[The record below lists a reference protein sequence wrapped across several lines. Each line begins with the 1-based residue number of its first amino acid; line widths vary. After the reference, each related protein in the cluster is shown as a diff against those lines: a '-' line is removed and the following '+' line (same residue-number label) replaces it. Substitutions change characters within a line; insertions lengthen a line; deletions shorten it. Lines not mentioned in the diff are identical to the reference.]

1 MIEVY
6 DTTLRDGTQMK
17 GISLSGSDKVRIAR
31 RLDDFGVHYIEGGW
45 PGSNAKDVEFF
56 ERARDIEWKNAKIAA
71 FGSTCRA
78 GSAPE
83 DDANI
88 KALIESHTEVCTLF
102 GKSSV
107 LHVKEVLRTTLDEN
121 LRIIEES
128 CAYLKSQGR
137 RVIYDG
143 EHFFDGY
150 KLDPAY
156 AIETVKAAVRG
167 GIETLVLADTN
178 GGCMLSEAVAIMQAV
193 KDEMDLPLGI
203 HAHNDSGLA
212 VAISLEAVRLGF
224 TQVQGTINGY
234 GERCGNAD
242 LCVVIPS
249 LELKMGKQCL
259 PEGNLP
265 EITEVSN
272 YVNEIANMKP
282 DPNRA
287 YIGSAAFAHKG
298 GVHASAMR
306 RSPVSYQHID
316 PELVGNKMAI
326 LVSEL
331 AGRSNLLTKAEN
343 YGFKLNGDEV
353 VLTVLDDIKQMEA
366 RGFSFEAAEASV
378 AMMLKRKEQDYKPPF
393 RLIDF
398 TVNVEHREG
407 RGILAEATVKVE
419 VEGEVV
425 HTAAEGNGPV
435 NALDLALRKALIE
448 NYPVIENFELTDY
461 KVRILNS
468 TSGTN
473 ATTRVLID
481 TEDENSHWSTVG
493 ASENVIEASWQALAD
508 SFEYGLMVVEYD

>member
-1 MIEVY
+1 MIEIY

-17 GISLSGSDKVRIAR
+17 GISLSASDKVRIAK
-31 RLDDFGVHYIEGGW
+31 RLDEFGVDFIEGGW

-56 ERARDIEWKNAKIAA
+56 ERALDIEWQNAKIAA

-78 GSAPE
+78 NSAPE
-83 DDANI
+83 DDSNI
-88 KALIESHTEVCTLF
+88 KALIDSKTEVCTLF
-102 GKSSV
+102 GKSST
-107 LHVKEVLRTTLDEN
+107 LHVKDILRTTLDEN

-137 RVIYDG
+137 RVLYDG

-156 AIETVKAAVRG
+156 ALETLQAAVRG
-167 GIETLVLADTN
+167 GAETIVLADTN
-178 GGCMLSEAVAIMQAV
+178 GGCLLDDAARIIQVVLNTLE
-193 KDEMDLPLGI
+193 LPIGI

-212 VAISLEAVRLGF
+212 VAVTLEAVRQGC
-224 TQVQGTINGY
+224 THVQGTMNGY

-242 LCVVIPS
+242 LCVAIPS
-249 LELKMGKQCL
+249 LELKMGKQCV

-265 EITEVSN
+265 MITELSN
-272 YVNEIANMKP
+272 FVNEIANMSP
-282 DPNRA
+282 TPNKA

-306 RSPVSYQHID
+306 RNPDSYQHID
-316 PELVGNKMAI
+316 PELVGNRMSI
-326 LVSEL
+326 VVSEL
-331 AGRSNLLTKAEN
+331 AGRANLITKAEN
-343 YGFKLNGDEV
+343 YGIKLEKQED
-353 VLTVLDDIKQMEA
+353 VLGVLEDIKDMES

-378 AMMLKRKEQDYKPPF
+378 ALMLKRLENGYQAPF
-393 RLIDF
+393 KLIDF
-398 TVNVEHREG
+398 TVNVDHRDG

-419 VEGEVV
+419 VKGKVV

-435 NALDLALRKALIE
+435 NALDIALRKALSDE
-448 NYPVIENFELTDY
+448 YPVIDTYELTDY

-468 TSGTN
+468 TSGTH
-473 ATTRVLID
+473 ATIRVLID
-481 TEDENSHWSTVG
+481 TEDGTNRWSTVG

-508 SFEYGLMVVEYD
+508 SFEYGLMVS

>member
-1 MIEVY
+1 MIEIY

-17 GISLSGSDKVRIAR
+17 GISLSGSDKVRIAK
-31 RLDDFGVHYIEGGW
+31 RLDEFGVDFIEGGW

-56 ERARDIEWKNAKIAA
+56 ERAKDIEWQNAKIAA

-78 GSAPE
+78 KMAPE

-88 KALIESHTEVCTLF
+88 KALIDSHTEVCTLF

-107 LHVKEVLRTTLDEN
+107 LHVKDVLRTTNDEN
-121 LRIIEES
+121 LRMIEES

-137 RVIYDG
+137 RVIYDA

-150 KLDPAY
+150 KLDAEY
-156 AIETVKAAVRG
+156 AMETLRAAVRG

-178 GGCMLSEAVAIMQAV
+178 GGCLVEEAEKIIKVV
-193 KDEMDLPLGI
+193 LNEFDLPVGI
-203 HAHNDSGLA
+203 HAHNDGGLA
-212 VAISLEAVRLGF
+212 AAISLAAVRLGC
-224 TQVQGTINGY
+224 THVQGTMNGY

-242 LCVVIPS
+242 LCLVIPN
-249 LELKMGKQCL
+249 LELKMGKQCV

-265 EITEVSN
+265 MITELSN
-272 YVNEIANMKP
+272 FINEIANMP
-282 DPNRA
+282 PTPNKA
-287 YIGSAAFAHKG
+287 FIGASAFAHKG

-306 RSPVSYQHID
+306 RNPDSYQHID
-316 PELVGNKMAI
+316 PELVGNRMSI
-326 LVSEL
+326 VVSEL
-331 AGRSNLLTKAEN
+331 AGRANLITKAEN
-343 YGFKLNGDEV
+343 YGIKLEKEEEV
-353 VLTVLDDIKQMEA
+353 LEVLDDIKGMEA

-378 AMMLKRKEQDYKPPF
+378 AMMLKRLEKGYKSPF

-419 VEGEVV
+419 VEGEVS

-435 NALDLALRKALIE
+435 NALDLALRKALTPRYPLIE
-448 NYPVIENFELTDY
+448 TFELTDY

-468 TSGTN
+468 TSGTH
-473 ATTRVLID
+473 ATIRVLID
-481 TEDENSHWSTVG
+481 TENGNTRWSTVG

-508 SFEYGLMVVEYD
+508 SIEYGLMIGK